1 MSQSPSPAQTKP
13 GTPDPSVSAATLA
26 VPNPLNY
33 AERKSALAKL
43 KNITNVELVIAFTL
57 FTLVCFAAIFGSFI
71 QTHDPMQGDLMARF
85 TPVGEKGYILGSDHL
100 GRDLWSRA
108 VAGLQWSM
116 ACALVANTINLLIGS
131 TLGLLA
137 AEREGWPRTIARQI
151 TDTLQSFPFLI
162 VAIVVVVIIGHGFMP
177 LVLTL
182 GFLAWT
188 VYMRVVYAEAS
199 SIYQRDYVKAA
210 RIAGVSRM
218 RIMFTH
224 VLPGVR
230 ASLFV
235 VFAFHFAGLLMAES
249 ALSFLGI
256 GAPLGVPTWGN
267 ILAESRQYLLRAPWM
282 LMVPAGAIIISV
294 ITMNLIG
301 DGIASLARKS
311 GRGIDV

>member
-1 MSQSPSPAQTKP
+1 MAEATAGGGKTAQQM
-13 GTPDPSVSAATLA
+13 SAAAKIPLDPLA
-26 VPNPLNY
+26 Q
-33 AERKSALAKL
+33 ASSRHDLAKL
-43 KNITNVELVIAFTL
+43 KNLVNLEIIIAFTL
-57 FTLVCFAAIFGSFI
+57 FTLVCIVAIFGTFL

-85 TPVGEKGYILGSDHL
+85 TPVGEKGYLLGSDHL

-116 ACALVANTINLLIGS
+116 SCALAANSINLVIGA

-151 TDTLQSFPFLI
+151 TDTLQSFPFLV
-162 VAIVVVVIIGHGFMP
+162 VAIVVVVIVGHGYWP

-182 GFLAWT
+182 GFLAWP
-188 VYMRVVYAEAS
+188 VFMRVVYAEAS
-199 SIYQRDYVKAA
+199 SIFQRDYVKAA
-210 RIAGVSRM
+210 RIAGVSRA
-218 RIMFTH
+218 RIMFSH

-235 VFAFHFAGLLMAES
+235 VFAFHFAGLLIAES

-282 LMVPAGAIIISV
+282 LMVPAGAIVIAV
-294 ITMNLIG
+294 ITMNLVG
-301 DGIASLARKS
+301 DGIAGISRKS
-311 GRGIDV
+311 GRSIDV